1 MIEAGMIV
9 RRDNFSQGRH
19 EIKSLSVSLRSNL
32 KRPSHEIEFA
42 IGGKDGKSKTRRGIS
57 CSL

>member
-32 KRPSHEIEFA
+32 KRRSHEIEMA
-42 IGGKDGKSKTRRGIS
+42 IGGMDGKSKTRR
-57 CSL
+57 